1 MRHRHRKAKLGR
13 TTEHRTAL
21 LSNLVCSLIKHRRIE
36 TTLAKAKAARVVA
49 DKMVTLSKKGQT
61 EEGSLQY
68 RRLVGARL
76 QRRPRRFFAKK
87 NGVPGREQRK
97 RWRENEDVVRIL
109 FEDIAP
115 GFAER
120 NGGYTRVIK
129 LGRRR
134 GDAAEMA
141 ILEWVSD
148 GDKPVAEDKLAK
160 AKKKTDAEGAAAEG
174 EETEESSTEESVEKA
189 AEKGSTSETDTEEP
203 AVDESSGEAI
213 ENVAEEEPVV
223 EAEEEAA
230 KDAAEKEPA
239 KEIEEEPAAKA
250 EEEPAEAEDASE
262 ESAEKETKSEDE
274 KKKSD

>member
-49 DKMVTLSKKGQT
+49 DKMVTLSKKGQPD
-61 EEGSLQY
+61 EVSLQY
-68 RRLVGARL
+68 RRLVAARF
-76 QRRPRRFFAKK
+76 QRRPRRFFPKK

-97 RWRENEDVVRIL
+97 QWRENEDVVRIL

-148 GDKPVAEDKLAK
+148 SDQPATEDQPAQ
-160 AKKKTDAEGAAAEG
+160 AKKKAEPEETAAEETETEKAPPEESS
-174 EETEESSTEESVEKA
+174 EETAKNKSAEEPETEESKDKPSGETAEEEAEEAPAVETEAEMPAKDTVEEESSTEA
-189 AEKGSTSETDTEEP
+189 QTEDVPE
-203 AVDESSGEAI
+203 ESGEA
-213 ENVAEEEPVV
+213 
-223 EAEEEAA
+223 
-230 KDAAEKEPA
+230 
-239 KEIEEEPAAKA
+239 
-250 EEEPAEAEDASE
+250 
-262 ESAEKETKSEDE
+262 ETKPEDKE
-274 KKKSD
+274 KKSE

>member
-49 DKMVTLSKKGQT
+49 DKMVTLSKKGQA
-61 EEGSLQY
+61 EEVSLQY

-148 GDKPVAEDKLAK
+148 GDQLATEDQPAQ
-160 AKKKTDAEGAAAEG
+160 AKKKTETEKVAAEESAKETTENESAADTPSG
-174 EETEESSTEESVEKA
+174 ETAEEEVPAAESEEETAAEDAVEEESSTEA
-189 AEKGSTSETDTEEP
+189 QTEDVP
-203 AVDESSGEAI
+203 
-213 ENVAEEEPVV
+213 
-223 EAEEEAA
+223 
-230 KDAAEKEPA
+230 
-239 KEIEEEPAAKA
+239 
-250 EEEPAEAEDASE
+250 E
-262 ESAEKETKSEDE
+262 ESAEAETKPEDKE
-274 KKKSD
+274 KKSE

>member
-49 DKMVTLSKKGQT
+49 DKMVTLSKKGQSD
-61 EEGSLQY
+61 EVSLQY
-68 RRLVGARL
+68 RRLVAARL
-76 QRRPRRFFAKK
+76 QRRPRRFFPKK

-97 RWRENEDVVRIL
+97 QWRENEDVVRIL

-148 GDKPVAEDKLAK
+148 SDQPATEDQPAQ
-160 AKKKTDAEGAAAEG
+160 AKKKTEPEETAAEETEKTTPEESS
-174 EETEESSTEESVEKA
+174 EETAENKSAEEPETEESMDKPSGETAEEKTEEAPAAETPAEDAVEEESSTEA
-189 AEKGSTSETDTEEP
+189 QTEDVPE
-203 AVDESSGEAI
+203 ESGEA
-213 ENVAEEEPVV
+213 
-223 EAEEEAA
+223 
-230 KDAAEKEPA
+230 
-239 KEIEEEPAAKA
+239 
-250 EEEPAEAEDASE
+250 
-262 ESAEKETKSEDE
+262 ETKPED
-274 KKKSD
+274 KDKKSE

>member
-49 DKMVTLSKKGQT
+49 DKMVTLSKKGQS
-61 EEGSLQY
+61 GDVSLQY
-68 RRLVGARL
+68 RRLVAARL
-76 QRRPRRFFAKK
+76 QRRPRRFFPKK

-97 RWRENEDVVRIL
+97 QWRENEDVVRIL

-148 GDKPVAEDKLAK
+148 SDQPATEDQPAQ
-160 AKKKTDAEGAAAEG
+160 AKKKTEPEETAAEETEKTTPEESS
-174 EETEESSTEESVEKA
+174 EETAENKSAEEPETEESMDKPSGETAEEKTEEAPAAETPAEDAVEEESSTEA
-189 AEKGSTSETDTEEP
+189 QTEDVPE
-203 AVDESSGEAI
+203 ESGEA
-213 ENVAEEEPVV
+213 
-223 EAEEEAA
+223 
-230 KDAAEKEPA
+230 
-239 KEIEEEPAAKA
+239 
-250 EEEPAEAEDASE
+250 
-262 ESAEKETKSEDE
+262 ETKPED
-274 KKKSD
+274 KDKKSE

>member
-49 DKMVTLSKKGQT
+49 DKMVTLSKKGQS
-61 EEGSLQY
+61 GDVSLQY
-68 RRLVGARL
+68 RRLVAARL
-76 QRRPRRFFAKK
+76 QRRPRRFFPKK

-97 RWRENEDVVRIL
+97 QWRENEDVVRIL

-148 GDKPVAEDKLAK
+148 SDQPATEDQPAQ
-160 AKKKTDAEGAAAEG
+160 AKKKTEPEETAAEETEKTTPEESS
-174 EETEESSTEESVEKA
+174 EETAENKSAEEPETEESMDKPSGETAEEETEEAPAAETPAEDAVEEESSTEA
-189 AEKGSTSETDTEEP
+189 QTEDVPE
-203 AVDESSGEAI
+203 ESGEA
-213 ENVAEEEPVV
+213 
-223 EAEEEAA
+223 
-230 KDAAEKEPA
+230 
-239 KEIEEEPAAKA
+239 
-250 EEEPAEAEDASE
+250 
-262 ESAEKETKSEDE
+262 ETKPEDKE
-274 KKKSD
+274 KKSE

>member
-61 EEGSLQY
+61 EEVSLQY

-148 GDKPVAEDKLAK
+148 GDQLATEDQPAQ
-160 AKKKTDAEGAAAEG
+160 AKKKTEPEKTAAEETETEKVAAEESAG
-174 EETEESSTEESVEKA
+174 ETTESESAAELETEESEDTSSGETAEEEASEEETPAEDAVEEESSTEDVPKES
-189 AEKGSTSETDTEEP
+189 
-203 AVDESSGEAI
+203 
-213 ENVAEEEPVV
+213 
-223 EAEEEAA
+223 
-230 KDAAEKEPA
+230 
-239 KEIEEEPAAKA
+239 
-250 EEEPAEAEDASE
+250 AEAETKPEDK
-262 ESAEKETKSEDE
+262 EKKSE
-274 KKKSD
+274 

>member
-49 DKMVTLSKKGQT
+49 DKMVTLSKKGQS
-61 EEGSLQY
+61 EEVSLQY

-115 GFAER
+115 GFSER

-129 LGRRR
+129 LGRRK

-148 GDKPVAEDKLAK
+148 GDKPVAEDKSAK
-160 AKKKTDAEGAAAEG
+160 AKKKSDAGGAAAEG
-174 EETEESSTEESVEKA
+174 SETEESAEKA
-189 AEKGSTSETDTEEP
+189 AEKGFASETETEEL
-203 AVDESSGEAI
+203 AVDESSGEA
-213 ENVAEEEPVV
+213 EEELVV

-230 KDAAEKEPA
+230 KGAVEKEPA
-239 KEIEEEPAAKA
+239 TEIEAEPLEKS
-250 EEEPAEAEDASE
+250 EAE
-262 ESAEKETKSEDE
+262 ESAEKETKSEAE